1 MKLVFATNNNHKLK
15 EVRQL
20 LPPGIEILS
29 LKDIGCSDEL
39 PETGNTLDAN
49 AYQKARYISEK
60 YGWNCFA
67 DDTGLEVKALD
78 GRPGVL
84 SARYAGPAC
93 RADDNI
99 NKLLSELKNESDRSA
114 RFRTVIASVI
124 DSEVN
129 YFEGQVHGRITESC
143 RGKAGFGYDPVF
155 MPLDSEKTFAEMS
168 PEEKNRMSHR
178 ARSVDGFITWLKERG
193 KVAERI

>member
-1 MKLVFATNNNHKLK
+1 MKLVFATNNTHKLK

-29 LKDIGCSDEL
+29 LKDIGCTDEL
-39 PETGNTLDAN
+39 PETGSTLDAN
-49 AYQKARYISEK
+49 AYQKARYVYEK

-67 DDTGLEVKALD
+67 DDTGLEVKALG

-93 RADDNI
+93 RASDNI

-114 RFRTVIASVI
+114 RFRTVIASII

-129 YFEGQVHGRITESC
+129 YFEGQVQGRITESG
-143 RGKAGFGYDPVF
+143 RGDGGFGYDPVF
-155 MPLDSEKTFAEMS
+155 VPLDSEKSFAEMS
-168 PEEKNRMSHR
+168 SEEKNQMSHR
-178 ARSVDGFITWLKERG
+178 ARSVDRFIAWLKERG
-193 KVAERI
+193 NVEKQI

>member
-49 AYQKARYISEK
+49 AYQKARYIAEK

-67 DDTGLEVKALD
+67 DDTGLEVKALG

-93 RADDNI
+93 RASDNI

-129 YFEGQVHGRITESC
+129 YFEGQVHGCITESC
-143 RGKAGFGYDPVF
+143 RGEAGFGYDPVF

-168 PEEKNRMSHR
+168 PEEKNRLSHR
-178 ARSVDGFITWLKERG
+178 ARSMDSFITWLKERG
-193 KVAERI
+193 KVAERT